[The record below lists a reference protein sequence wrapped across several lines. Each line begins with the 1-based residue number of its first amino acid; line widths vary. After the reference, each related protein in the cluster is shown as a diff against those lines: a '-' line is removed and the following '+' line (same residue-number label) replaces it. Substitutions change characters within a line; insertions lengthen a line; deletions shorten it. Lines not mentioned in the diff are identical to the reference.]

1 MLPKKCFY
9 NELDTLDYTIR
20 FQNTGNYF
28 ATTVRLVDSLDLEKL
43 NIMSFQVLSAS
54 HDYEWSL
61 SSPSVLEVIFD
72 SIMLVD
78 SSVSFVESQGFFK
91 YRIIV
96 RDSLPDLQPTATPA
110 YIYFDLNPPIVTN
123 LPEVNFI
130 SDLSAG
136 VQSTDISCNGA
147 NDGTATLN
155 IASGTSPYVIN
166 WDNGDTTSTLT
177 NLSQGT
183 YSVNL
188 TDAKNCVYTD
198 SVSIIEPAAITS
210 SNTQTICNG
219 QSITVGSNTYNT
231 TGTYT
236 DILTASN
243 GCDSSVTTNLT
254 ILPNV
259 TSTTNESACNSYN
272 WNGQT
277 YNTSGTYNYITTNAN
292 GCDSTATLNLTIN
305 NSTSSLTVKTTCD
318 NYTWSITSQTYASS
332 GTYTNISTNANG
344 CVHTDSLIL
353 MINNSTS
360 STSNES
366 ACDSYSWNGQ
376 TYTASGTYSWIGTNS
391 VGCDSTATLNLTIN
405 SSTSSTNNESACD
418 SYSWNG
424 QTYTASG
431 AYTFTTL
438 NANGCDSIATLNL
451 TIKNGSSSSTT
462 SSICYGESITIG
474 NNDYNQTGSYT
485 NILIGSNGCDST
497 VTLNLT
503 VITQIT
509 SFISQSGNDILVNAL
524 GGNTPYSY
532 EWNTGETSNQIT
544 PNANGDYWVIITD
557 VNGCVSDTSFI
568 NVEWVSTSVEDLNID
583 KLNIY
588 PNPSKDVFN
597 IEFTSLVSQDL
608 EIRIMNSIGE
618 IVYRDKINNHIGKYS
633 NLISLEEYSKTI
645 YFLEI
650 QTDVGTINKKL
661 ILQ

>member
-1 MLPKKCFY
+1 
-9 NELDTLDYTIR
+9 
-20 FQNTGNYF
+20 
-28 ATTVRLVDSLDLEKL
+28 
-43 NIMSFQVLSAS
+43 
-54 HDYEWSL
+54 
-61 SSPSVLEVIFD
+61 
-72 SIMLVD
+72 
-78 SSVSFVESQGFFK
+78 
-91 YRIIV
+91 
-96 RDSLPDLQPTATPA
+96 
-110 YIYFDLNPPIVTN
+110 
-123 LPEVNFI
+123 
-130 SDLSAG
+130 
-136 VQSTDISCNGA
+136 
-147 NDGTATLN
+147 
-155 IASGTSPYVIN
+155 
-166 WDNGDTTSTLT
+166 
-177 NLSQGT
+177 
-183 YSVNL
+183 
-188 TDAKNCVYTD
+188 
-198 SVSIIEPAAITS
+198 
-210 SNTQTICNG
+210 
-219 QSITVGSNTYNT
+219 TVGSNTYNT

-236 DILTASN
+236 DVLTASN
-243 GCDSSVTTNLT
+243 GCDSTVTTVLT
-254 ILPNV
+254 VI
-259 TSTTNESACNSYN
+259 SS
-272 WNGQT
+272 
-277 YNTSGTYNYITTNAN
+277 
-292 GCDSTATLNLTIN
+292 
-305 NSTSSLTVKTTCD
+305 SSLTVKTTCD
-318 NYTWSITSQTYASS
+318 DYTWSVTNQTYNST
-332 GTYTNISTNANG
+332 GVYTNTVNNNG
-344 CVHTDSLIL
+344 CIHIDSLVL

-360 STSNES
+360 SNTNQF
-366 ACDSYSWNGQ
+366 ACDSYTWNGQTYDTSGIYTYITTNSDGCDSIATLNLTINSASSSSSVSYESSCDSYTWNGQ

-405 SSTSSTNNESACD
+405 SSTSSTTNESACD
-418 SYSWNG
+418 SYTWNG

-474 NNDYNQTGSYT
+474 NNDYSQTGSYT

-650 QTDVGTINKKL
+650 QTDVGIINKKL